1 MVFKMTGIPSDILSY
16 AQFNRGMTV
25 QTNIGR
31 TIRTL
36 MALGFAA
43 YSVVAM
49 SEPSAPAV
57 DWQAAKSLGE
67 VDERFQSFNVEMV
80 EVTGGRFWAPYASNM
95 EGAPEKT
102 SAKKATPVDQRR
114 LESFADLQNR
124 PGAQTLFEFRTP
136 LDFNN
141 NRLRNLTRA
150 ISPAYMRV
158 SGTWANKTFFD
169 ENARSSPP
177 EPPAGFE
184 SVLTA
189 KQWDGAN
196 RFAKDLDLEIMTSF
210 AISPGTRDTNG
221 KWTTDN
227 ARKLIEYSVEREY
240 PLAAAEIINEPN
252 TGEMAGIPKDY
263 TAAAFRDEFGLLKLL
278 RDELIPTMLLA
289 GPGTSAN
296 NSPLTME
303 LPVTLSPSGESIL
316 EATAPAFDI
325 VSYHF
330 YPATSVRCAAF
341 GMPQTSKDVALTEP
355 FLALT
360 EQEARHFKMLRDRF
374 EPGKPIWLTEVAGAA
389 CGGNPWAIEFID
401 AFRYVEQ
408 LGRLAKLGVQV
419 VMHNTLSA
427 SDYGLID
434 DVTLEPR
441 PTYWAAVLWR
451 QLVGERVLDLPL
463 TQAVENASVY
473 AHCLRGH
480 TTGGVALVLVNRN
493 QEHSIEVDI
502 GASLAERYE
511 LTASSLASKQTLLN
525 GTPLSVDAEGR
536 FVSLKAVKGNGRL
549 SLKPASINYLS
560 LPDIDLPAC
569 R

>member
-1 MVFKMTGIPSDILSY
+1 MQTKKM
-16 AQFNRGMTV
+16 
-25 QTNIGR
+25 QT
-31 TIRTL
+31 THTL
-36 MALGFAA
+36 MALAFTA

-57 DWQAAKSLGE
+57 DWQAAKSMGK

-80 EVTGGRFWAPYASNM
+80 EITGGRFWAPYASATDDAPK
-95 EGAPEKT
+95 EGAPKD
-102 SAKKATPVDQRR
+102 AAPVEQRR
-114 LESFADLQNR
+114 LESFSELQSR
-124 PGAQTLFEFRTP
+124 PGAQALFEYRKP
-136 LDFNN
+136 LDMSNE
-141 NRLRNLTRA
+141 RLRNLTRA
-150 ISPAYMRV
+150 LSPAYMRV

-169 ENARSSPP
+169 ETARSSPP
-177 EPPAGFE
+177 ETPAGFE

-196 RFAKDLDLEIMTSF
+196 RFAKDLDLKIMTSF
-210 AISPGTRDTNG
+210 AISPGTRDANG

-252 TGEMAGIPKDY
+252 TGEMAGIPKSY
-263 TAAAFRDEFGLLKLL
+263 TAEAFREEFNRLRAL

-296 NSPLTME
+296 DSPLTVE

-341 GMPQTSKDVALTEP
+341 GMPQTSKDVALTES

-360 EQEARHFKMLRDRF
+360 EQEARHFKMLRDRL

-389 CGGNPWAIEFID
+389 CGGNPWATEFID

-408 LGRLAKLGVQV
+408 LGRLARIGVQV

-451 QLVGERVLDLPL
+451 QLLGERVLDVPL
-463 TQAVENASVY
+463 TQTVENLTAY
-473 AHCLRGH
+473 AHCLRGD
-480 TTGGVALVLVNRN
+480 TRGGVALVLVNRN
-493 QEHSIEVDI
+493 LERSVDVDI
-502 GASLAERYE
+502 GAAVAERYE
-511 LTASSLASKQTLLN
+511 LTAPSLASKQILLN
-525 GTPLSVDAEGR
+525 GMPLSVDAEGR
-536 FVSLKAVKGNGRL
+536 FASLKAVKGKGRL

-560 LPDIDLPAC
+560 LPGIDLPAC